1 MKVRLISYKIGFQ
14 RLTDDPTL
22 NFELTVET
30 LFLKRK
36 KVVQREIGFGVRLD
50 ELIGK
55 IIII

>member
-1 MKVRLISYKIGFQ
+1 M
-14 RLTDDPTL
+14 TDDPTL

>member
-1 MKVRLISYKIGFQ
+1 MRVRLISYKLGFQ

-30 LFLKRK
+30 LYLKRK
-36 KVVQREIGFGVRLD
+36 KVVQREIGTGVNLLD
-50 ELIGK
+50 FIGQ

>member
-1 MKVRLISYKIGFQ
+1 MKVKLISYKLGWQ

-36 KVVQREIGFGVRLD
+36 LVVQREIGMGVSLS
-50 ELIGK
+50 ELVGQ